1 MLVIDDFINGLFST
15 FSYSYLH
22 SLSLLQITFYHKI
35 VTLLSKFVVLIAL
48 IYLKLEK
55 EKKIFFF
62 SKGCRYKY
70 NCSVIKK
77 LEIALS
83 MESSFPVSNEAGAN
97 QVIKFFHA
105 DETSR
110 SHSLTV

>member
-1 MLVIDDFINGLFST
+1 MVIDDFINGLFST

-22 SLSLLQITFYHKI
+22 LLSLLQITFYHKI
-35 VTLLSKFVVLIAL
+35 VILLSKFAVLIAL

-70 NCSVIKK
+70 ICSVITK
-77 LEIALS
+77 LEIALPV
-83 MESSFPVSNEAGAN
+83 ESSFRVGNEAGVN
-97 QVIKFFHA
+97 QEIKFFHT
-105 DETSR
+105 DKTSQP
-110 SHSLTV
+110 HSLTV